1 MPGEQKGKKHK
12 PGAGRPRSGVE
23 ATRPVTVWLEPRQV
37 EWLQKRDENVS
48 AAVRALVTEEMDREP
63 R

>member
-1 MPGEQKGKKHK
+1 MPGQQKGKKHK

-37 EWLQKRDENVS
+37 EWLQKRDANVS
-48 AAVRALVTEEMDREP
+48 AAVRTLVSEEMDREP

>member
-23 ATRPVTVWLEPRQV
+23 ATKPVTVWLEPRQV
-37 EWLQKRDENVS
+37 EWLQKRDANVS
-48 AAVRALVTEEMDREP
+48 AAVRALVSEEMEHAAK
-63 R
+63 